1 MFGGHVG
8 SFEVLRAIALDEC
21 PVPVRV
27 MMHDRHAEKLAR
39 VLRQLNA
46 TLPAQVIPLGRP
58 QAMLDARNALHHG
71 ELVALLADRS
81 MYGDRQVQ
89 CDFLGGRAGFP
100 RGPFELAAMLD
111 APVVLFCATYSGRGR
126 YDIRI
131 EPLDLPS
138 LAGETRD
145 QTLDRRCRAYAAWLE
160 ARVREAPYNWFN
172 FYDFWARPVAASQP

>member
-1 MFGGHVG
+1 
-8 SFEVLRAIALDEC
+8 
-21 PVPVRV
+21 
-27 MMHDRHAEKLAR
+27 
-39 VLRQLNA
+39 
-46 TLPAQVIPLGRP
+46 
-58 QAMLDARNALHHG
+58 
-71 ELVALLADRS
+71 
-81 MYGDRQVQ
+81 
-89 CDFLGGRAGFP
+89 
-100 RGPFELAAMLD
+100 MLD